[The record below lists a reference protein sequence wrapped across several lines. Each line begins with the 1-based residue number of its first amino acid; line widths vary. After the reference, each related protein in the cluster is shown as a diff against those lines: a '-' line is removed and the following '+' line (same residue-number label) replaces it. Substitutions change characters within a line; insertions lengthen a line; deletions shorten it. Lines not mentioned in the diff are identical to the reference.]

1 MRESVPK
8 DERDRRV
15 KSEGDVGPSLG
26 ARKKEKKK
34 KRVAS
39 KTHAGPTVS
48 RVPSLGGEPIGRW
61 RVVASRARRAR
72 ARASRTIVASA
83 YLSCS
88 PMRFQSASSW
98 SFSYEVCRRPRANAP
113 RVPRRRS
120 DFPPASCGASARTSA
135 RREAHRR
142 VASPPAPMTIPERS
156 PAVPE
161 VRSRCHRRLAAAC
174 GTVSRGTAGQRYS
187 RAVVTIS
194 YRLAH
199 STVSDSRF
207 APIAKQEF
215 AREFLLRQQR
225 RSSGRANQRSRRG
238 AGRATGSRRGAFPRR
253 G

>member
-1 MRESVPK
+1 MGETSV
-8 DERDRRV
+8 RR
-15 KSEGDVGPSLG
+15 S
-26 ARKKEKKK
+26 ARVAKLLPRRQKRKKK
-34 KRVAS
+34 KSVWIENARDADGFPRAES
-39 KTHAGPTVS
+39 GLS
-48 RVPSLGGEPIGRW
+48 EPIGVW
-61 RVVASRARRAR
+61 RVVASRARLFR

-142 VASPPAPMTIPERS
+142 VASPPAPMAIPERS
-156 PAVPE
+156 P
-161 VRSRCHRRLAAAC
+161 RSPRGSVSVSPPPRGCLWHGHPRHR
-174 GTVSRGTAGQRYS
+174 GQRYS

-207 APIAKQEF
+207 GADAK
-215 AREFLLRQQR
+215 
-225 RSSGRANQRSRRG
+225 RS
-238 AGRATGSRRGAFPRR
+238 
-253 G
+253 

>member
-1 MRESVPK
+1 VSQSVA
-8 DERDRRV
+8 RR
-15 KSEGDVGPSLG
+15 
-26 ARKKEKKK
+26 AKKK
-34 KRVAS
+34 KKKSVWNENARGSDGFPRAESGLGRADRKDGGAS
-39 KTHAGPTVS
+39 SP
-48 RVPSLGGEPIGRW
+48 
-61 RVVASRARRAR
+61 RARLFR

-142 VASPPAPMTIPERS
+142 VASPPAPMAIPERS
-156 PAVPE
+156 P
-161 VRSRCHRRLAAAC
+161 RSPRGSVSVSPPPRGCLWHGHPRHR
-174 GTVSRGTAGQRYS
+174 GQRYS

-207 APIAKQEF
+207 GADAKVEF
-215 AREFLLRQQR
+215 ARELEFSRQQR